1 MSNKGRNAIY
11 HHAMRERSS
20 NPRDGGVGAARGGGE
35 GRGERAGRDESIV
48 DAVTIIAGHCAKIF
62 IPRPTPANDPDQV

>member
-20 NPRDGGVGAARGGGE
+20 NPRDGGVGAARGGE